1 MRFSF
6 HIPRGPLGKIVDRIW
21 MCADEPVHARER
33 ILPSGTVELV
43 FNLIDDEIRI
53 YDPVELDCCR
63 RFSGAVVS
71 GPYRTC
77 FAIDPAQHASIMG
90 VHFKPGG
97 AFPFFGA
104 VDELADAHV
113 NLDAFW
119 GEWAVELRVQLAAAA
134 PARRFAIM
142 EDALLTRWRR
152 CWRRHPAVAAALQIF
167 DESPG
172 HMTIRTAAKRVDLSE
187 RRLIQAFTREV
198 GLTPKRYCRI
208 QRFQQA
214 REAIETL
221 TTPNWAALAVDSGY
235 FDQSHLI
242 RDFREFSGLSPTT
255 LASRARQRV
264 LTNHVAEER

>member
-1 MRFSF
+1 LKYSF
-6 HIPRGPLGKIVDRIW
+6 HVPPGPLGQIVDRIW
-21 MCADEPVHARER
+21 MCADEPPHARER

-53 YDPVELDCCR
+53 YDPLKLDRCR

-113 NLDAFW
+113 DLDAFW
-119 GEWAVELRVQLAAAA
+119 GRWAGELRARLAAAA
-134 PARRFAIM
+134 PARRFAIL
-142 EDALLTRWRR
+142 ERALVARWRQ
-152 CWRRHPAVAAALQIF
+152 CRRRNPAVAVALETF
-167 DESPG
+167 EESPG
-172 HMTIRTAAKRVDLSE
+172 LVTIRAAAKRVDLSE
-187 RRLIQAFTREV
+187 RQFIQVFSREV
-198 GLTPKRYCRI
+198 GLTPKMYCRI

-214 REAIETL
+214 REAVETL

-242 RDFREFSGLSPTT
+242 RDFREFSGFSPTV
-255 LASRARQRV
+255 LASQASERV
-264 LTNHVAEER
+264 LTNHVAETR

>member
-1 MRFSF
+1 LKFSF
-6 HIPRGPLGKIVDRIW
+6 YVPRGPLGQVVDRIW
-21 MCADEPVHARER
+21 MCADEPLHARER

-43 FNLIDDEIRI
+43 FNLVDDEIRI
-53 YDPVELDCCR
+53 YDPARLNRCR
-63 RFSGAVVS
+63 RYSGAVVS

-104 VDELADAHV
+104 ADELADAHV
-113 NLDAFW
+113 DLDAFW
-119 GEWAVELRVQLAAAA
+119 GRWAVELRARLAAAA

-142 EDALLTRWRR
+142 ERALLARWRY
-152 CWRRHPAVAAALQIF
+152 CWRRHPAVTVALQSFEESLGQVTIRAAAQ
-167 DESPG
+167 
-172 HMTIRTAAKRVDLSE
+172 RVELSE
-187 RRLIQAFTREV
+187 RRFIQAFSREV
-198 GLTPKRYCRI
+198 GLTPKMYCRI
-208 QRFQQA
+208 QRFQRA
-214 REAIETL
+214 REVVETL
-221 TTPNWAALAVDSGY
+221 RTPRWATLAVDAGY

-242 RDFREFSGLSPTT
+242 RDFREFSGLSPTA